1 MRKFA
6 NTPPLAAECF
16 ATASGLDALRQG
28 ARAVR
33 HLEGIWHAIAPAP
46 LARASHPGLPEDGV
60 LPIFCDN
67 GAVAARLRQIAPRLE
82 QQLSQR
88 TRFDLR
94 IAVRVRSK
102 PLPQPAPAAPPR
114 QVSAQAQSRLK
125 QLHIGLE
132 QGRLRDALT
141 RLLQHLPEPDR
152 AD

>member
-16 ATASGLDALRQG
+16 SSASGLNALRQG
-28 ARAVR
+28 ALAVR

-46 LARASHPGLPEDGV
+46 LAHVSHPGLPEDGV

-67 GAVAARLRQIAPRLE
+67 GAVAARLRQIVPRLE

-88 TRFDLR
+88 TRFELR

-114 QVSAQAQSRLK
+114 RMSAHAQSRLEH
-125 QLHIGLE
+125 LHAGLE
-132 QGRLRDALT
+132 QGRLRSALD
-141 RLLQHLPEPDR
+141 RLLGHLPDPTAND
-152 AD
+152 